1 MQTLNEQLQNI
12 SVLVFGTQVPKHVGD
27 VYLTSALIKTVHLT
41 GVINGVRWY
50 KNAQNGQL

>member
-41 GVINGVRWY
+41 GVINGVR
-50 KNAQNGQL
+50 